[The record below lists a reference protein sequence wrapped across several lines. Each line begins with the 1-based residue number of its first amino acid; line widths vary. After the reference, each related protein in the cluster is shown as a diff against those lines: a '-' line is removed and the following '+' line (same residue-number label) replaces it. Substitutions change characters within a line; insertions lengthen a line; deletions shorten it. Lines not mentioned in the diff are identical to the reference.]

1 MTVLIF
7 RTQRFRTA
15 CLQAARGIAMGCAP
29 AGNATSLCTDP
40 TTGTV
45 MGVLFAGSSR
55 DWIDEVGPSIV
66 EMTCPL
72 TVLIG

>member
-1 MTVLIF
+1 MKARIF
-7 RTQRFRTA
+7 RTQHCRTT
-15 CLQAARGIAMGCAP
+15 CRQAARGTAIGWAP

-40 TTGTV
+40 NTGTV
-45 MGVLFAGSSR
+45 MGVLSAGSSR